1 MAELNNKIDHSKY
14 YNSHPSGVECI
25 NVARHYNF
33 NIGCV
38 IKYLWRCGLKS
49 EPGMADDRKALED
62 LEKAKW
68 YLEDEIKYRKQ
79 KLGL

>member
-1 MAELNNKIDHSKY
+1 MAELNNKIDYPKY

-38 IKYLWRCGLKS
+38 IKYL
-49 EPGMADDRKALED
+49 
-62 LEKAKW
+62 
-68 YLEDEIKYRKQ
+68 
-79 KLGL
+79 LGCPVLCSSF